1 MSILVRKRT
10 LTSQTTPPE
19 LSVRPEENGVAGVA
33 LLSLREMYRQASNL
47 LYKKDSIVEMPFKPH
62 TFMVERNKGRPHYVV
77 VAESWKV
84 TCEDCPRNKSAKLC
98 AHS

>member
-1 MSILVRKRT
+1 MSVMVRKRT
-10 LTSQTTPPE
+10 LTSQTTLPE
-19 LSVRPEENGVAGVA
+19 LSVRPEESGVAGVA
-33 LLSLREMYRQASNL
+33 LLSLRQMYRQASNL

-62 TFMVERNKGRPHYVV
+62 TFMVETDKGRP
-77 VAESWKV
+77 SGKV